1 MKPLR
6 IVADRHIWHVDD
18 AFSHLPDY
26 RVSLDVMEADEI
38 QASTVRDADVLLVR
52 SSTRVNASL
61 LAGSAVRFVATATVG
76 DDHID
81 LPYLQQQGIVFA
93 SAAGSSTGSVI
104 EYMMTALLQLHAMKH
119 LSLVKHSLGVIGVG
133 RIGSRLVE
141 VCQGL
146 AIKVLLNDPPR
157 AIHKHGNTP
166 WKTLDELLAQA
177 DVLTLHTPLIRH
189 GKDSTHHLIN
199 ADALAKFRGFGII
212 NAARGACIDNHALL
226 DWLNQDQ
233 QHWAVLDCWEREPTP
248 DQALLQHPKVVIG
261 TPHIAGHSLD
271 GKANNTRYVY
281 IALCKFL
288 DCTPLWQM
296 SDALPEAR
304 ASRAAP
310 AFADPWAVLQ
320 YISNDDYPIMNDH
333 QVICQ
338 HQSMVAADAF
348 QYYRRHYPIR
358 RDWSFCHWSLAD
370 QKNKA
375 LLQTLGYSVSKMI

>member
-1 MKPLR
+1 MKSLR

-26 RVSLDVMEADEI
+26 RITLDVMEADEI

-104 EYMMTALLQLHAMKH
+104 EYMMTALLQLHTMGH
-119 LSLVKHSLGVIGVG
+119 LSLIKHQLGVIGAG

-146 AIKVLLNDPPR
+146 GVGVLQNDPPR
-157 AIHKHGNTP
+157 AIKELNNP
-166 WKTLDELLAQA
+166 LLMSLDSLLEQA
-177 DVLTLHTPLIRH
+177 DVLTLHTPLIRS
-189 GKDSTHHLIN
+189 GKHNTHHLIN
-199 ADALAKFRGFGII
+199 TNTLSKFRGFGII
-212 NAARGACIDNHALL
+212 NAARGACVDNDALL
-226 DWLNQDQ
+226 NWLNQDQ
-233 QHWAVLDCWEREPTP
+233 QHWAVLDCWEREPSP
-248 DQALLQHPKVVIG
+248 DKALLQHPNIVIG

-271 GKANNTRYVY
+271 GKANNTQY
-281 IALCKFL
+281 IYLALCDFL
-288 DCTPLWQM
+288 QCLPQWHM
-296 SDALPEAR
+296 SDDLPNARVALPLPTF
-304 ASRAAP
+304 SNIW
-310 AFADPWAVLQ
+310 DVLHHAT
-320 YISNDDYPIMNDH
+320 NHDYPIMNDH
-333 QVICQ
+333 QSICQ
-338 HQSMVAADAF
+338 QTNALPANVF

-358 RDWSFCHWSLAD
+358 RAWSFCDWLGND
-370 QKNKA
+370 KRVKA
-375 LLQTLGYSVSKMI
+375 LFKTLGYF